1 MMKNKLRYFMMLT
14 ALAMCFGT
22 FSVTAYAQ
30 SNEPQEETAPV
41 EETTEPEETATPNP
55 FTPNGTGTVLDNATS
70 EDEKEFYTIVT
81 ENENVFYLVIDKQ
94 RDTENVYFL
103 NTVTE
108 SDLMALAEPDAEE
121 TAEPVESEPEP
132 TPSPEPEEPA
142 EVIEEPE
149 PEPVPETGTSP
160 IMLVLIGVAVLAVGG
175 LGYYFK
181 IYKPKHEL
189 DDAADLDEFEFAGP
203 EEPTIR
209 EEDLE
214 EPVPEL
220 TAEEEA
226 EQRRLYEEEQEFPD
240 DDEDAPVQ

>member
-1 MMKNKLRYFMMLT
+1 MKNKLRSFMVLA
-14 ALAMCFGT
+14 ALAVCFGT

-30 SNEPQEETAPV
+30 SNEPQTEPAPV
-41 EETTEPEETATPNP
+41 EETTEPEETAEPNP

-81 ENENVFYLVIDKQ
+81 D
-94 RDTENVYFL
+94 DTENVYFL
-103 NTVTE
+103 NAVTE
-108 SDLMALAEPDAEE
+108 SDLLALAEPDAEE
-121 TAEPVESEPEP
+121 TTEPVEPEPEP
-132 TPSPEPEEPA
+132 TPAPEPEEPA
-142 EVIEEPE
+142 EGIEEPE
-149 PEPVPETGTSP
+149 PEPAPETGTSP
-160 IMLVLIGVAVLAVGG
+160 VMLVLIGVAVLAVGG

-214 EPVPEL
+214 EPAPEL

-226 EQRRLYEEEQEFPD
+226 EQRRLYEEEQELPD
-240 DDEDAPVQ
+240 EDEDAPIQ

>member
-1 MMKNKLRYFMMLT
+1 MKNKLRYFMVLT
-14 ALAMCFGT
+14 ALAMCFGA

-103 NTVTE
+103 NAVTE

-121 TAEPVESEPEP
+121 TTEPVEPEPEP
-132 TPSPEPEEPA
+132 APAQEPEEPV
-142 EVIEEPE
+142 EVTEEPE

-181 IYKPKHEL
+181 IYTNWKRTYSNYVNDWPMVGWKVPGR
-189 DDAADLDEFEFAGP
+189 AAQG
-203 EEPTIR
+203 T
-209 EEDLE
+209 
-214 EPVPEL
+214 VPL
-220 TAEEEA
+220 TETYCEYGANHLSA
-226 EQRRLYEEEQEFPD
+226 VCGGFSSHPAD
-240 DDEDAPVQ
+240 

>member
-1 MMKNKLRYFMMLT
+1 MMKNKLRYFMVLT

-103 NTVTE
+103 NAVTE

-142 EVIEEPE
+142 EGIVEPE

-160 IMLVLIGVAVLAVGG
+160 IMLVLIGVAVLA
-175 LGYYFK
+175 LSL
-181 IYKPKHEL
+181 IH
-189 DDAADLDEFEFAGP
+189 
-203 EEPTIR
+203 I
-209 EEDLE
+209 
-214 EPVPEL
+214 
-220 TAEEEA
+220 
-226 EQRRLYEEEQEFPD
+226 
-240 DDEDAPVQ
+240 

>member
-1 MMKNKLRYFMMLT
+1 MKNKLRYFMVLT

-103 NTVTE
+103 NAVTE

-142 EVIEEPE
+142 EGIVEPE

-181 IYKPKHEL
+181 KDYCKGLIRPVENGLKP
-189 DDAADLDEFEFAGP
+189 
-203 EEPTIR
+203 
-209 EEDLE
+209 
-214 EPVPEL
+214 V
-220 TAEEEA
+220 
-226 EQRRLYEEEQEFPD
+226 
-240 DDEDAPVQ
+240 APVSDRSLNGFACHCFAPAPQCDRESLPQLQSESRL

>member
-1 MMKNKLRYFMMLT
+1 MKRKIRSLMVLL
-14 ALAMCFGT
+14 ALVMCFGA

-30 SNEPQEETAPV
+30 SNEPQPEQEET
-41 EETTEPEETATPNP
+41 EKPEETASPNP
-55 FTPNGTGTVLDNATS
+55 FTPDGTGTVLDNATS

-81 ENENVFYLVIDKQ
+81 EDENIFYLVIDKQ
-94 RDTENVYFL
+94 RDADNVYFL
-103 NTVTE
+103 NAVTE
-108 SDLMALAEPDAEE
+108 SDLMALAEKDI
-121 TAEPVESEPEP
+121 EP
-132 TPSPEPEEPA
+132 TPEP
-142 EVIEEPE
+142 EEPE
-149 PEPVPETGTSP
+149 PEPTPASQPETPAEEPEEPKQEQGTSP
-160 IMLVLIGVAVLAVGG
+160 IMMVLIVVAALAVGG

-214 EPVPEL
+214 DSPAPEL

-226 EQRRLYEEEQEFPD
+226 EQRRLYEEEQDMP
-240 DDEDAPVQ
+240 DEDENDPVQ

>member
-1 MMKNKLRYFMMLT
+1 MKNKLRYFMVLT

-30 SNEPQEETAPV
+30 SNEPQE
-41 EETTEPEETATPNP
+41 
-55 FTPNGTGTVLDNATS
+55 
-70 EDEKEFYTIVT
+70 
-81 ENENVFYLVIDKQ
+81 
-94 RDTENVYFL
+94 
-103 NTVTE
+103 
-108 SDLMALAEPDAEE
+108 
-121 TAEPVESEPEP
+121 
-132 TPSPEPEEPA
+132 
-142 EVIEEPE
+142 
-149 PEPVPETGTSP
+149 ETGTSP

-214 EPVPEL
+214 EPAPEL

>member
-1 MMKNKLRYFMMLT
+1 MMKNKLRSFMVLA
-14 ALAMCFGT
+14 ALAVCFGT

-30 SNEPQEETAPV
+30 SNEPQTEPAPV
-41 EETTEPEETATPNP
+41 EETTEPEETAEPNP

-81 ENENVFYLVIDKQ
+81 EDENVFYLVIDKQ

-103 NTVTE
+103 NAVTE
-108 SDLMALAEPDAEE
+108 SDLMALAEQDAEE
-121 TAEPVESEPEP
+121 STEPVEPEP
-132 TPSPEPEEPA
+132 A
-142 EVIEEPE
+142 
-149 PEPVPETGTSP
+149 PETGTSP
-160 IMLVLIGVAVLAVGG
+160 VMLVLIGVAVLAVGG

-214 EPVPEL
+214 EPAPEL

-226 EQRRLYEEEQEFPD
+226 EQRRLYEEEQELPD
-240 DDEDAPVQ
+240 EDEDAPIQ

>member
-1 MMKNKLRYFMMLT
+1 M
-14 ALAMCFGT
+14 
-22 FSVTAYAQ
+22 
-30 SNEPQEETAPV
+30 
-41 EETTEPEETATPNP
+41 
-55 FTPNGTGTVLDNATS
+55 
-70 EDEKEFYTIVT
+70 T

-103 NTVTE
+103 NAVTE

-214 EPVPEL
+214 EPAPEL

>member
-1 MMKNKLRYFMMLT
+1 MKNKLRYFMVLT
-14 ALAMCFGT
+14 ALAMCFGA

-41 EETTEPEETATPNP
+41 EETTEPEEIATPNP

-103 NTVTE
+103 NAVTE

-121 TAEPVESEPEP
+121 TAEPVES
-132 TPSPEPEEPA
+132 
-142 EVIEEPE
+142 EEPE

>member
-1 MMKNKLRYFMMLT
+1 
-14 ALAMCFGT
+14 
-22 FSVTAYAQ
+22 
-30 SNEPQEETAPV
+30 
-41 EETTEPEETATPNP
+41 
-55 FTPNGTGTVLDNATS
+55 
-70 EDEKEFYTIVT
+70 
-81 ENENVFYLVIDKQ
+81 
-94 RDTENVYFL
+94 
-103 NTVTE
+103 
-108 SDLMALAEPDAEE
+108 MALAEPDAEE

-132 TPSPEPEEPA
+132 TPAPEPEEPA

-214 EPVPEL
+214 EPAPEL

-226 EQRRLYEEEQEFPD
+226 EQRRLYEEEQELPNE
-240 DDEDAPVQ
+240 DEDATIQ